1 MSKLSMPNTPS
12 SEQSISQGAFKG
24 LVSAVFGGGCFW
36 CTEAVFKAL
45 KGVHAVESGYCGGQ
59 IEHPTYEQVC
69 AKQTG
74 HIEVVKIDFDPS
86 IIRYDELLEVF
97 FATHDP
103 TTPGRQGNDVGP
115 QYQSAIFYQNQ
126 EQQEIATQYVAE
138 LDAGHHFVNP
148 ISTEIRPSAT
158 FWPAE
163 QYHADYF
170 SLHPEQGYCQMVIAP
185 KVSKFKKQFFSKLIG
200 K

>member
-1 MSKLSMPNTPS
+1 MSKFSIPNALSAG
-12 SEQSISQGAFKG
+12 QSTSQAALKG
-24 LVSAVFGGGCFW
+24 LASAVFGGGCFW

-74 HIEVVKIDFDPS
+74 HIEVVKIDFDPA
-86 IIRYDELLEVF
+86 IITYAELLEVF

-103 TTPGRQGNDVGP
+103 TTPGRQGHDVGP

-126 EQQEIATQYVAE
+126 EQQEIATRYVAE
-138 LDAGHHFVNP
+138 LDASHYFASP

-185 KVSKFKKQFFSKLIG
+185 KVSKFKKQFSAKLSG
-200 K
+200 Q

>member
-1 MSKLSMPNTPS
+1 MDYFSKELSVNHS
-12 SEQSISQGAFKG
+12 STLEA
-24 LVSAVFGGGCFW
+24 AVFGGGCFW

-45 KGVHAVESGYCGGQ
+45 KGVHAVQSGYCGGAV
-59 IEHPTYEQVC
+59 EHPTYEQIC
-69 AKQTG
+69 TKLTG
-74 HIEVVKIDFDPS
+74 HIEVVKIDFDPAVVS
-86 IIRYDELLEVF
+86 YKELLEVF

-115 QYQSAIFYQNQ
+115 QYQSAIFFQTP
-126 EQQEIATQYVAE
+126 EQQAVATAFVAQLE
-138 LDAGHHFVNP
+138 SSQRYANP
-148 ISTEIRPSAT
+148 ISTEMRPAAI

-185 KVSKFKKQFFSKLIG
+185 KISKFRKQFADKLSID
-200 K
+200 